1 MKLDKWPEEIEC
13 DGWRWRKDCL
23 PPFDVFSSC
32 TRGLPSPAGYFYR
45 RVEKLHVPPTMKE
58 IMEHL
63 LKGGWAR
70 RAFPLENRSYYYK
83 LTEGGEVISCYSKD
97 SPTAESSPWEI
108 EPCLPRIQGS
118 IEHFYLI
125 KPNEWF
131 EGEGE

>member
-1 MKLDKWPEEIEC
+1 MKLDKWPEEVEC
-13 DGWRWRKDCL
+13 DGWVWERRGYWIDEPRYIRK
-23 PPFDVFSSC
+23 
-32 TRGLPSPAGYFYR
+32 
-45 RVEKLHVPPTMKE
+45 EKLHVPPTMRE

-83 LTEGGEVISCYSKD
+83 LTEDGEVASCYCKD
-97 SPTAESSPWEI
+97 SRTAESSPWEI

-125 KPNEWF
+125 QPNEWF
-131 EGEGE
+131 EGEVR